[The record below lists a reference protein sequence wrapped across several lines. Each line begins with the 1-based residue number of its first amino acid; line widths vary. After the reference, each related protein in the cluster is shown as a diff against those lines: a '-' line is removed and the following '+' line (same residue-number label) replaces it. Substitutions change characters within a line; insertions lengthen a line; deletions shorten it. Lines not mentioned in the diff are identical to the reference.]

1 MCVPLMIRRCHLF
14 ILKPCLL
21 RLLTLFVLI
30 LRCLVVHTGLMCG
43 VMHDAR
49 VNSFGLH
56 SARGNS
62 GEHINSYRCTY
73 NSCGGVRRGT
83 KPRSMSTRGQ
93 VGCPAAEKLASL
105 QQAPGRLH
113 VETWAGREGNPILS
127 ISQVVEIL
135 PGCADMVT
143 RLPPPL
149 FSSVSP
155 GPGREVRNGL
165 GWSLMEKTARS
176 GVWLFRGALSGSSA
190 FFAFAAFASWVQK
203 GSFLTAWA
211 VTPLSSCSCSYLY
224 GRGTAVGPQSGERC
238 WPLLDKLWRAI
249 APLMKPWCAEG
260 DVPTAANLNLYRGR
274 SSHVG
279 WHSDDEPLFGER
291 GEAKLIVSVS
301 FGTQALFKWKGKSCP
316 SNDGHSCW
324 LGHGDILVMDGQ
336 CQDEFRHCTDPGS
349 DQERIN
355 ITFRW
360 VKQHVASC
368 SFLRQ
373 EWHVV
378 CQRVRGVFLF
388 LVRRWW

>member
-1 MCVPLMIRRCHLF
+1 MRWSWERN
-14 ILKPCLL
+14 K
-21 RLLTLFVLI
+21 
-30 LRCLVVHTGLMCG
+30 
-43 VMHDAR
+43 A
-49 VNSFGLH
+49 
-56 SARGNS
+56 
-62 GEHINSYRCTY
+62 E
-73 NSCGGVRRGT
+73 
-83 KPRSMSTRGQ
+83 
-93 VGCPAAEKLASL
+93 CPAVEKSASL

-113 VETWAGREGNPILS
+113 VKTWAGRNGNPNLQ

-143 RLPPPL
+143 CLHPPL

-155 GPGREVRNGL
+155 GPGREVRNAM
-165 GWSLMEKTARS
+165 GWSLLEKTARS
-176 GVWLFRGALSGSSA
+176 GVLLFRGAYQGSSA
-190 FFAFAAFASWVQK
+190 FFAFSTFPGWVKK

-211 VTPLSSCSCSYLY
+211 VLPLSSCSCSYLY

-238 WPLLDKLWRAI
+238 WPLLDRLRRAI

-260 DVPTAANLNLYRGR
+260 DLPTAANLNLYRR
-274 SSHVG
+274 RFSQVG

-291 GEAKLIVSVS
+291 GEAKLIDSGS

-316 SNDGHSCW
+316 NNDSHSCW

-368 SFLRQ
+368 SFQGQ

-378 CQRVRGVFLF
+378 CRRVREVFLF
-388 LVRRWW
+388 LVRR